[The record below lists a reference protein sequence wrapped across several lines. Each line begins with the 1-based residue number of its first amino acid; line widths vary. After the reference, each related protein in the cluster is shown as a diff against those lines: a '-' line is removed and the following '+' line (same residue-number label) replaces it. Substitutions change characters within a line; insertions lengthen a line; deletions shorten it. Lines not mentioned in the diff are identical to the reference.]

1 MARGLETL
9 WQWRSML
16 NPFSYGAFS
25 FMLISHKLCRWL
37 IYLFM
42 PFAFVGLVILSV
54 SSARDATLLGVT
66 ILGLAIG
73 ALVWHRAKQ
82 TPRMNRVEALLAFSL
97 ASVCAG
103 FLAWMKV
110 FRRQQSA
117 IWEPT
122 RRPV

>member
-1 MARGLETL
+1 
-9 WQWRSML
+9 ML
-16 NPFSYGAFS
+16 NPFSHGAFS
-25 FMLISHKLCRWL
+25 FMLMSHKLCRWL

-42 PFAFVGLVILSV
+42 PFALVGLAILSV

-66 ILGLAIG
+66 IFGLAIVT
-73 ALVWHRAKQ
+73 LVWHRAKRA
-82 TPRMNRVEALLAFSL
+82 PRVNRIEALLAFSL
-97 ASVCAG
+97 ASMCAG

-122 RRPV
+122 RRPL

>member
-1 MARGLETL
+1 
-9 WQWRSML
+9 ML
-16 NPFSYGAFS
+16 NPFRYGAFA

-37 IYLFM
+37 IYLLM
-42 PFAFVGLVILSV
+42 PFAFVGLAVLSV
-54 SSARDATLLGVT
+54 DSLRIT
-66 ILGLAIG
+66 IVLSLAIVGVFTG
-73 ALVWHRAKQ
+73 ALLWRRAQSK
-82 TPRMNRVEALLAFSL
+82 RVNRIEALLAFSF

-103 FLAWMKV
+103 FLAWIKV